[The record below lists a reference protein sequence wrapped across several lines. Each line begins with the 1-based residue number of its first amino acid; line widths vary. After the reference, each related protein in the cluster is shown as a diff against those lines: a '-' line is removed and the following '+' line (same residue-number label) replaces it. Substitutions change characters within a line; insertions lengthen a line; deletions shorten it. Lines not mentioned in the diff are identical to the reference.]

1 MRAIV
6 FDHPGAPEVM
16 HLAEVPDPLLRQGEV
31 LVRVRA
37 VGVNR
42 ADLLQRLGRYP
53 APSGASEI
61 LGLELAGEVVALG
74 PGCTRRQKGER
85 VMALVTGGAYATLA
99 AVPEATTLLV
109 PAALD
114 WRAAAAVPE
123 AFVTAYLNLFDLGGL
138 TSGESVLVHAGA
150 SGVGSAA
157 IQLAREAGA
166 SVLATAGSDEKL
178 AFCRAL
184 GATVAIHRENEDFGA
199 AALAATGG
207 AGVHLVL
214 DFVGA
219 TYWADNMRALRRGG
233 RLAIIG
239 FLGSSRGD
247 IDLGPV
253 LRKSLTVRGTTLR
266 GLPAADK
273 AALVER
279 ASAFLLPR
287 LADGRLRALVDR
299 AFPLAEV
306 AEAHHYMH
314 ANANRGKIVL
324 EP

>member
-1 MRAIV
+1 MKAIV
-6 FDHPGAPEVM
+6 FDHPGSPEAM
-16 HLAEVPDPLLRQGEV
+16 RLAEVPDPLPRAGEV

-37 VGVNR
+37 AGVNR

-53 APSGASEI
+53 APPGASEI

-74 PGCTRRQKGER
+74 PGCTRRRAGDR
-85 VMALVTGGAYATLA
+85 VMAVVTGGGYATLA
-99 AVPEATTLLV
+99 IVPEAATMLV
-109 PAALD
+109 PASLD
-114 WRAAAAVPE
+114 WRAAGAIPE
-123 AFVTAYLNLFDLGGL
+123 AFLTAYLNLFDLCGL
-138 TSGESVLVHAGA
+138 APGETVLVHAGA

-166 SVLATAGSDEKL
+166 TVLATAGSDEKL
-178 AFCRAL
+178 QFCREL
-184 GATVAIHRENEDFGA
+184 GAARAIHRESEDWGA
-199 AALAATGG
+199 VALEATGDK
-207 AGVHLVL
+207 GVHIIL

-219 TYWADNMRALRRGG
+219 PYWPDNMRALRRGG

-266 GLPAADK
+266 GLAAADK

-279 ASAFLLPR
+279 ASAFMLPR
-287 LADGRLRALVDR
+287 FADGRLRALVDR
-299 AFPLAEV
+299 AFPLAAA

-314 ANANRGKIVL
+314 ANSNRGKIIL